1 MKYQCS
7 KCNMVKEESGF
18 FPSSIKKVIKT
29 PGKSIIPK
37 CKECGNNYANIHR
50 ESIKSKGLIRNQRKS
65 LSMAQAVNGTL
76 YVIGPD
82 IPNTPYKIGIVSGY
96 DIRKRKSSI
105 QSSNWMELKLI
116 WKSEVMER
124 VDIME
129 KKIHDYFVDKR
140 VRGEW
145 FNISKK
151 DIDNLPGIINRLK

>member
-1 MKYQCS
+1 
-7 KCNMVKEESGF
+7 MVKEESSF

-76 YVIGPD
+76 YVIGSD
-82 IPNTPYKIGIVSGY
+82 NPNTPYKIGIVSGY
-96 DIRKRKSSI
+96 DIRKRKSAI
-105 QSSNWMELKLI
+105 QTGNWVELKLI
-116 WKSEVMER
+116 WKSDIIER

-151 DIDNLPGIINRLK
+151 DVDNLPGIITRLK

>member
-37 CKECGNNYANIHR
+37 CKECGNNYADIHR
-50 ESIKSKGLIRNQRKS
+50 ASIKSKGLIRNQRKS

-76 YVIGPD
+76 YVIGSD

-105 QSSNWMELKLI
+105 QTGNWIELKLI
-116 WKSEVMER
+116 WKSDIMER

-129 KKIHDYFVDKR
+129 KKLHNYFKDKR

-151 DIDNLPGIINRLK
+151 DIDNLPSIINQLI

>member
-7 KCNMVKEESGF
+7 KCKCNKEESAF
-18 FPSSIKKVIKT
+18 FPSSIMKVIKT
-29 PGKSIIPK
+29 PGKTIIPK
-37 CKECGNNYANIHR
+37 CKECGNNYADIHR
-50 ESIKSKGLIRNQRKS
+50 ASIKRKGLIRNQMKES
-65 LSMAQAVNGTL
+65 IFANAVNGSL

-105 QSSNWMELKLI
+105 QSSNWRELKLM
-116 WKSEVMER
+116 WTSDVMGR

-129 KKIHDYFVDKR
+129 KNLHNYFKDKR

-145 FNISKK
+145 YNISKK
-151 DIDNLPGIINRLK
+151 DIDNLPSIISQLI

>member
-1 MKYQCS
+1 MKFTCS
-7 KCNMVKEESGF
+7 KCNMVKEESAF

-29 PGKSIIPK
+29 PGKFIIPK
-37 CKECGNNYANIHR
+37 CKECGNNYADIHR
-50 ESIKSKGLIRNQRKS
+50 ASIKSKGLIRNQKK
-65 LSMAQAVNGTL
+65 LSILANAVNGTL

-96 DIRKRKSSI
+96 DVRKRKSSI
-105 QSSNWMELKLI
+105 QSSNWIELKLI
-116 WKSEVMER
+116 WKSDIMDR

-129 KKIHDYFVDKR
+129 KKLHNYFKDKR

-151 DIDNLPGIINRLK
+151 DIDNLPSIINQLK

>member
-7 KCNMVKEESGF
+7 KCKCNKEESAF

-29 PGKSIIPK
+29 PGKTIIPK
-37 CKECGNNYANIHR
+37 CKECGNNYADIHR
-50 ESIKSKGLIRNQRKS
+50 VSIKRKGLIRNQKKES
-65 LSMAQAVNGTL
+65 ILANAVNGSL

-96 DIRKRKSSI
+96 DVRKRKSSI
-105 QSSNWMELKLI
+105 QSSNWMELKLM
-116 WKSEVMER
+116 WKSGIMDR

-129 KKIHDYFVDKR
+129 KKLHNYFKDKR

-145 FNISKK
+145 YNISKK
-151 DIDNLPGIINRLK
+151 DIDNLPSIINQLK